1 MATVEVDGKELLAN
15 ALNASSTLKIQ
26 ITYTEGGAPLT
37 TSNSVTYNTAVQ
49 SAGNAYADIN
59 GNSVFTLGVDGEVT
73 IVALYDGTTLL
84 ASETL
89 TTDNTF
95 PNGGDL
101 IITSF
106 KITVS

>member
-1 MATVEVDGKELLAN
+1 MATVLAELKELLAQQ
-15 ALNASSTLKIQ
+15 LNDTSTLKIQ

-37 TSNSVTYNTAVQ
+37 SSNAVTYNAPVLSGTDY
-49 SAGNAYADIN
+49 YADISA
-59 GNSVFTLGVDGEVT
+59 NSTFTLGVDGEVT
-73 IVALYDGTTLL
+73 LVELYDGTTKL

-101 IITSF
+101 IVTSY